1 MPTIKQTME
10 QYKPTPINNTST
22 NDTRRQPSTKQHD
35 VDGNSGT
42 RTSSAPSPSAID
54 KSRNNKNNELEDV
67 RHIEYQQQRVDTN
80 SNLRQ

>member
-1 MPTIKQTME
+1 MKQQATNN
-10 QYKPTPINNTST
+10 KNNTSI
-22 NDTRRQPSTKQHD
+22 NDTRRQPSTKQHY

-54 KSRNNKNNELEDV
+54 KSRNNKSNELEDV
-67 RHIEYQQQRVDTN
+67 RHIECQQQRVDTN